1 MRLKLSIVKFEIS
14 GPELKKALEGFGQN
28 RLRSIETLV
37 EEGRNAVAGVISQ
50 LLAAEMTV
58 FLGQPD
64 QSDNKK
70 NGSYERDYAFKG
82 LGTVRL
88 RMPTDRK
95 SRFKSLI
102 IPKHERMDP
111 RLSEDL
117 AALHLAGLSTRMLA
131 VMGKR
136 ILGVEVSHQ
145 AISSALPMLAEEA
158 TKWLKRP
165 LTKRYWALI
174 VDGSYFNIRRRGSV
188 EKEPA
193 LVVLG
198 IDESNRRSVLAIEP
212 GQRDNAETWRS
223 LFRDLKARGLVSDA
237 VKVGVM
243 DGLPGL
249 ERVFKEEFPESVT
262 ARCWFHAMS
271 NALAKTPKRLTDAF
285 HVLAKRVMYASG
297 EDAAREAFAA
307 LKEAMGDDCGRAVE
321 CLEKDLDSLVSH
333 YGFPERLWRALKTS
347 NAVERIHKEVKR
359 RAKAMEA
366 MGETTLTT
374 LVAFTA
380 LRLEMKW
387 QHRPIDSYET
397 KQLRGKG
404 GAGVVIEAATDG
416 NGDVIIN

>member
-1 MRLKLSIVKFEIS
+1 MRLKLSIVKFEVS
-14 GPELKKALEGFGQN
+14 GPELKKALEAFGHN
-28 RLRSIETLV
+28 RLRALETLV
-37 EEGRNAVAGVISQ
+37 EDARSSVASVISQ

-58 FLGQPD
+58 FLGQPE

-82 LGTVRL
+82 MGTVRI

-117 AALHLAGLSTRMLA
+117 AALHLAGISTRMLA
-131 VMGKR
+131 VMGQR

-145 AISSALPMLAEEA
+145 TISAALPMLAGEA

-165 LTKRYWALI
+165 LSKRYWALI
-174 VDGSYFNIRRRGSV
+174 VDGSFFHIRRRGSV
-188 EKEPA
+188 EMEPS

-198 IDESNRRSVLAIEP
+198 IDETNRRSILAIEP
-212 GQRDNAETWRS
+212 GQRDSAATWRS
-223 LFRDLKARGLVSDA
+223 LFRELKARGLNASA

-249 ERVFKEEFPESVT
+249 ETVFREEFPESVT

-271 NALAKTPKRLTDAF
+271 NALAKTPKRLSEAF
-285 HVLAKRVMYASG
+285 HVLAKRVMYATG
-297 EDAAREAFAA
+297 EQAAREAFTA
-307 LKEAMGDDCGRAVE
+307 LKDAMGDDAGRAVA

-333 YGFPERLWRALKTS
+333 YAFPEGLWRALKTS

-366 MGETTLTT
+366 MGETTLSI

-387 QHRPIDSYET
+387 QHRPIDSYAT

-404 GAGVVIEAATDG
+404 GAGIVIEAQTDSD
-416 NGDVIIN
+416 GDVILN

>member
-1 MRLKLSIVKFEIS
+1 MRLRLSIVKFEIS
-14 GPELKKALEGFGQN
+14 GPELKKALEAFGQN
-28 RLRSIETLV
+28 RLRSLETLV
-37 EEGRNAVAGVISQ
+37 EEGRNAVTGVINQ

-58 FLGQPD
+58 FLGHPD
-64 QSDNKK
+64 QVDNKK

-82 LGTVRL
+82 LGTVRIK
-88 RMPTDRK
+88 MPTDRK
-95 SRFKSLI
+95 SRFQSLI
-102 IPKHERMDP
+102 VPKHERMDP

-117 AALHLAGLSTRMLA
+117 AALHLAGISTRMLA

-145 AISSALPMLAEEA
+145 TISAALPMLADEA
-158 TKWLKRP
+158 SKWLKRP
-165 LTKRYWALI
+165 LPKRYWALI
-174 VDGSYFNIRRRGSV
+174 IDGSYFNIRRRGSV

-198 IDESNRRSVLAIEP
+198 IDETNRRSILAIEP
-212 GQRDNAETWRS
+212 GQRDNAETWRR
-223 LFRDLKARGLVSDA
+223 LFRDLKARGLTSGA
-237 VKVGVM
+237 VKIGVM

-249 ERVFKEEFPESVT
+249 ERVFQEEFPESVT

-271 NALAKTPKRLTDAF
+271 NALAKTPKRLSDAF
-285 HVLAKRVMYASG
+285 HALAKKIMYASG
-297 EDAAREAFAA
+297 EDEAREAFVA

-333 YGFPERLWRALKTS
+333 YSFPHGLWRALKTS

-387 QHRPIDSYET
+387 QFRPIDSYPT
-397 KQLRGKG
+397 KELRGKG
-404 GAGVVIEAATDG
+404 GAGVVIETDS
-416 NGDVIIN
+416 NSDVTLN

>member
-1 MRLKLSIVKFEIS
+1 
-14 GPELKKALEGFGQN
+14 
-28 RLRSIETLV
+28 
-37 EEGRNAVAGVISQ
+37 VAG
-50 LLAAEMTV
+50 LLPVVVAAAYYFGVTALLMVATGALVAAVTV
-58 FLGQPD
+58 RVF
-64 QSDNKK
+64 SA
-70 NGSYERDYAFKG
+70 RKG

-145 AISSALPMLAEEA
+145 TISAALPMLADEA

-165 LTKRYWALI
+165 LPKRYWALI
-174 VDGSYFNIRRRGSV
+174 VDGSYFNIRRRGTV

-198 IDESNRRSVLAIEP
+198 IDETNRRSILAIEP

-223 LFRDLKARGLVSDA
+223 LFRDLKARGLASDG
-237 VKVGVM
+237 VKIGVM

-249 ERVFKEEFPESVT
+249 ERVFQEEFPGSVT

-285 HVLAKRVMYASG
+285 HVLAKRVMYASS
-297 EDAAREAFAA
+297 EDAAREAFTA

-333 YGFPERLWRALKTS
+333 YRFPERLWRALKTS
-347 NAVERIHKEVKR
+347 NAERIHKEVKR

-366 MGETTLTT
+366 MGETTLSI

-404 GAGVVIEAATDG
+404 GAGILIKTATDG
-416 NGDVIIN
+416 DGDVALN

>member
-1 MRLKLSIVKFEIS
+1 MKFEVS
-14 GPELKKALEGFGQN
+14 GPELKTALEAFGQN
-28 RLRSIETLV
+28 RLRAIE
-37 EEGRNAVAGVISQ
+37 AVLDEARSSVGSFLNQ
-50 LLAAEMTV
+50 LLSAEMTV
-58 FLGQPD
+58 FLGQPE
-64 QSDNKK
+64 QTDNKR
-70 NGSYERDYAFKG
+70 NGYYEREYTFKG
-82 LGTVRL
+82 LGTVRVK
-88 RMPTDRK
+88 MPIDRRR
-95 SRFKSLI
+95 RFNSSI

-111 RLSEDL
+111 RLTEDL

-131 VMGKR
+131 VMGQR

-145 AISSALPMLAEEA
+145 TISAALPILAGEA

-198 IDESNRRSVLAIEP
+198 IDESNRRSILAIEP
-212 GQRDNAETWRS
+212 GQRDNADTWRS
-223 LFRDLKARGLVSDA
+223 LFRDLKARGLAGDA
-237 VKVGVM
+237 VKIGVM

-249 ERVFKEEFPESVT
+249 ETVFREEFPLSVT
-262 ARCWFHAMS
+262 GRCWFHAKS
-271 NALAKTPKRLTDAF
+271 NALAKTPKRLTAPF
-285 HVLAKRVMYASG
+285 EKLLQRVMYAPS
-297 EDAAREAFAA
+297 EDAAREAFTA
-307 LKEAMGDDCGRAVE
+307 LKEAMGADAERAVA
-321 CLEKDLDSLVSH
+321 CIEKDLDSLVSH
-333 YGFPERLWRALKTS
+333 YRFPERLWRALKTT

-359 RAKAMEA
+359 RARAMEA
-366 MGETTLTT
+366 MGETTLST

-404 GAGVVIEAATDG
+404 GAGIVIEPENGDGNVVIH
-416 NGDVIIN
+416 

>member
-1 MRLKLSIVKFEIS
+1 MRLKLSIVKFEVS
-14 GPELKKALEGFGQN
+14 GPELKKALESFGQN
-28 RLRSIETLV
+28 RFRALETLV
-37 EEGRNAVAGVISQ
+37 EDAKNSVAGVISQ

-58 FLGQPD
+58 FLGQPE
-64 QSDNKK
+64 QSDNRK

-95 SRFKSLI
+95 SRFASVI
-102 IPKHERMDP
+102 VPKHERMDP

-117 AALHLAGLSTRMLA
+117 AALHLAGISTRMLA

-145 AISSALPMLAEEA
+145 TISAALPMLAEEA

-174 VDGSYFNIRRRGSV
+174 VDGSYFHIRRRGSV

-198 IDESNRRSVLAIEP
+198 IDESNRRSILAIEP
-212 GQRDNAETWRS
+212 GQRDNADTWRS
-223 LFRDLKARGLVSDA
+223 LFRDLKARGLATDGVQI
-237 VKVGVM
+237 GVM

-249 ERVFKEEFPESVT
+249 ESVFREEFPVAVT

-285 HVLAKRVMYASG
+285 HTLAKRVMYASG

-307 LKEAMGDDCGRAVE
+307 LKEAMGDDAARAIA

-333 YGFPERLWRALKTS
+333 YNFPELLWRALKTS

-387 QHRPIDSYET
+387 QHRPIDSYVT

-404 GAGVVIEAATDG
+404 GAGIVIKAESDG
-416 NGDVIIN
+416 EGDVIFN